1 LVRSALLPPIIL
13 GHFSDQIEFLF
24 LEHKEEQRI
33 IGGESCRVGSRP
45 YQVALLWNG
54 HIYCGGSLIH
64 PKWVLTAGHCH
75 KRIRQVQVHLGDYN
89 LRANEPT
96 EQRRRVLNFYVHPD
110 YNVKPHDNDFML
122 LELNEPAQLNSYV
135 KTISLPTS
143 CPVPGSQC
151 TVSGWGTIRSPQKL
165 FPEEMQCAKVYIVNQ
180 QRCWANYWGL
190 ITENMVCAGVPK
202 GGIDSCQGDSGGPL
216 VCNEQLQGVV
226 SWGMSVCAQKGRPGV
241 YSRVCRVTQW
251 VKNTIKKCPGLN

>member
-1 LVRSALLPPIIL
+1 MYPSVPIVQW
-13 GHFSDQIEFLF
+13 GKRGQGPWQASQ
-24 LEHKEEQRI
+24 KEEQRI

-151 TVSGWGTIRSPQKL
+151 TVSGWGTIRSPQSKEWQM
-165 FPEEMQCAKVYIVNQ
+165 PPGVNQ
-180 QRCWANYWGL
+180 L
-190 ITENMVCAGVPK
+190 
-202 GGIDSCQGDSGGPL
+202 
-216 VCNEQLQGVV
+216 
-226 SWGMSVCAQKGRPGV
+226 
-241 YSRVCRVTQW
+241 
-251 VKNTIKKCPGLN
+251 